1 MRTTRSKRMAL
12 AQLLVGGCASVFGAG
27 LLIVPGQAQYVPPPA
42 PPPPAPV
49 VNPPSPDRTVP
60 QPIYTP
66 LSPSTPSAVPGTS
79 GPESTVPGPE
89 VTSPANEA
97 PPSTTGESG
106 RGASVAKRSIH
117 HQHHHHHNRVRF
129 AGYTLGSYC
138 GRAPLVF
145 VFVRRRFTRGRPR
158 ACGGPA
164 FMIMLRANSRAGG
177 PGMGDLRGLP
187 VITGT
192 EVAPLPSALV
202 DRGHRA
208 PCGRIRDAHASA
220 GGMSIAMAI
229 EEGSLPDRSVWGSA
243 FRSAG

>member
-97 PPSTTGESG
+97 PPSTTAESG

-138 GRAPLVF
+138 GGSPC
-145 VFVRRRFTRGRPR
+145 VRIRPSAFYEVPASGLWWPGFYDYAEGQFARGRPR
-158 ACGGPA
+158 YGGSP
-164 FMIMLRANSRAGG
+164 RPSGYH
-177 PGMGDLRGLP
+177 GD
-187 VITGT
+187 
-192 EVAPLPSALV
+192 
-202 DRGHRA
+202 
-208 PCGRIRDAHASA
+208 
-220 GGMSIAMAI
+220 
-229 EEGSLPDRSVWGSA
+229 
-243 FRSAG
+243 